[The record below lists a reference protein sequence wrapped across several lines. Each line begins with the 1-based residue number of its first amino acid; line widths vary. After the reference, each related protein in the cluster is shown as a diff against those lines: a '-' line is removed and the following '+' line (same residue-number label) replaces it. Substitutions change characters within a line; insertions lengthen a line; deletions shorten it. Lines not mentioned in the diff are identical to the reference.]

1 MISMLTILLLMTGHG
16 HVDDKSRDLEP
27 LLSRAIKWL
36 KFWSLGWWAVEF
48 QTSEPSAVHMRRRNA
63 KTDASWR

>member
-1 MISMLTILLLMTGHG
+1 MTGHG

-36 KFWSLGWWAVEF
+36 KFASKPIAFGRLVDEQSNFRHPNHRLCTCAAGTLRRTRHGA
-48 QTSEPSAVHMRRRNA
+48 SE
-63 KTDASWR
+63 